1 MFKKF
6 RILFKL
12 LLLIA
17 LFGSFCF
24 PLNAI
29 AEDVD
34 TEFEVVEDVTAP
46 TEDEEL
52 DEIIENFIDEKGW
65 TLGKNVKK
73 SGKEFFISTGTS
85 NIQQKTTSK
94 GFIGSR
100 QIAFTSAMAIAK
112 RKMAEFLGTE
122 IETSMVLE
130 MSRPSDQRE
139 EARVADIR
147 GDVMAIEEKKK
158 AAGGLKSDMQKKG
171 DEWDSEFVKTLASGA
186 DRLYREKLDKQLRA
200 RGIDPKK
207 PVEAQ
212 VLKEIFSESFQE
224 STKAMARQRISG
236 IQAYTTFEHLP
247 KGGVPEMG
255 VIAIYSDK
263 LHAMALAIHKEGV
276 LIPPGTPRK
285 PLKQQLPK
293 DKIALLMTF
302 GVQLK
307 TDENGELNLVSFC
320 QAGQRGKRDKRAA
333 KRTAVLC
340 AQKQV
345 QQYAGETLHSTS
357 LANAAQSVKEFENLM
372 SVVEDDSSLED
383 AIATASAKMNI
394 SGIANL
400 KQWQTKHPVS
410 GHKVR
415 GAVVYWSPDTAA
427 SAKSMSRMGRDDI
440 PAEFSKAAQEK
451 KNAAATSRST
461 KKKSQP
467 KQQRTLSGK
476 GTSGSDDF

>member
-1 MFKKF
+1 MSRKF

-17 LFGSFCF
+17 LFGLFCS

-34 TEFEVVEDVTAP
+34 VEFEVVEDVTAP
-46 TEDEEL
+46 TEDKDL
-52 DEIIENFIDEKGW
+52 DEIIEEFIDEKGW
-65 TLGKNVKK
+65 TDGKNVKK
-73 SGKEFFISTGTS
+73 SGKEFFITTGS
-85 NIQQKTTSK
+85 SIIGQKTSSK
-94 GFIGSR
+94 NFIGSR
-100 QIAFTSAMAIAK
+100 QIAFTKAMAIAK
-112 RKMAEFLGTE
+112 RKMVEFIAVE
-122 IETSMVLE
+122 IETSMSLE
-130 MSRPSDQRE
+130 MERPSEERE

-147 GDVMAIEEKKK
+147 GDVMSIEAKKK
-158 AAGGLKSDMQKKG
+158 AAGGLKSDLQKKG
-171 DEWDSEFVKTLASGA
+171 EEWGSEFVKNLASGA

-200 RGIDPKK
+200 KGIDPNK

-212 VLKEIFSESFQE
+212 VLKKVFSESFQE
-224 STKAMARQRISG
+224 STKAMAQQRISG
-236 IQAYTTFEHLP
+236 IQAFTTFEHLP
-247 KGGVPEMG
+247 KGGDAEIG

-263 LHAMALAIHKEGV
+263 LHAMALAIHKGGV
-276 LIPPGTPRK
+276 LIPPGTSRK

-293 DKIALLMTF
+293 DKTALLMSF

-320 QAGQRGKRDKRAA
+320 QAGQKGKRDKRAA

-340 AQKQV
+340 AQKQIRS
-345 QQYAGETLHSTS
+345 YAGESLHSTS
-357 LANAAQSVKEFENLM
+357 LAESAESVEEFENGM
-372 SVVEDDSSLED
+372 SVVEDDSSLKD
-383 AIATASAKMNI
+383 AIKTASKKMDI

-415 GAVVYWSPDTAA
+415 GAVVYWSPGTAA
-427 SAKSMSRMGRDDI
+427 TASSMSRMGRDDI

-451 KNAAATSRST
+451 KNAAATSST

-467 KQQRTLSGK
+467 KQQRALSGK